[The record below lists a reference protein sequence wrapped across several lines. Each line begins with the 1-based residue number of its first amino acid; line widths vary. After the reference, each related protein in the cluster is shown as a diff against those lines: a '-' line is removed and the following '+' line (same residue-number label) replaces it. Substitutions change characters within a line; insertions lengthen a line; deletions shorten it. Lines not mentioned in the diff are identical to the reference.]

1 MVVLPPVNEPAEFNE
16 NYIFYWNSVAL
27 DLNRLVAT
35 LDGPQSGPPAAARA
49 LGILHLAI
57 NDAYFA
63 IHVDPINTTYLRP
76 DSSDP
81 DTRLPA
87 VMGAADARQAVAG
100 AASTVLLQQYT
111 TPSPTVATATTLQLS
126 QFLQGAVAAFPA
138 LDTLSS
144 SYRFGVAVGTVML
157 NLLAIRPS
165 EPGFNQGNYR
175 PTPGRYKFDD
185 DPTNPVRIVPVDINN
200 PSGPTRAVR
209 VYNAPFYGMT
219 AKRLAIQ
226 GIVDNVPV
234 EHINADPPIGPSD
247 VEMTEYAAAFENV
260 YREGGA
266 AILNTTR
273 RTPAQTAT
281 GLFWAYDGSNIIGTP
296 PRLYNQILRQ
306 IAWSRRMT
314 SSATAEEN
322 NADFARLFALF
333 NVTLADAG
341 IQCWQEK
348 YCYEF
353 WRPLSGVREDGG
365 PMADPFWLVLGAPET
380 NSNQIP
386 FKPPF
391 PAYPSGHA
399 TFGAAG
405 FQAARLYY
413 KRRDNLCFAPDE
425 PDEIGFHF
433 VSEELNGV
441 SRDLRE
447 PYDPDRPITEQVGTV
462 RTRIEQHFPSLWAAM
477 FDNGISRIFLG
488 VHWRFDAFA
497 SEDVLASETVNEDVA
512 TAYKSPE
519 DIRYKAMKPR
529 TDRPGQL
536 FPVGGVPLGIGIAND
551 IFQSNL
557 IPASA
562 AVQPNG
568 RNKCGASSFSGG
580 PTPGSGGPQ
589 QEVLGLESVA

>member
-1 MVVLPPVNEPAEFNE
+1 MVVLPPVNEPAELND
-16 NYIFYWNSVAL
+16 NYILYWNSVAL

-35 LDGPQSGPPAAARA
+35 IAGPQNAPPAAARA

-63 IHVDPINTTYLRP
+63 IHDDPINTTYLKP

-81 DTRLPA
+81 DTRLPP

-100 AASTVLLQQYT
+100 AANTVLLQQYT
-111 TPSPTVATATTLQLS
+111 TPSPTVATATTLRLS
-126 QFLQGAVAAFPA
+126 QFLQDAAAAFPS

-144 SYRFGVAVGTVML
+144 SYRFGVAVGTAML

-165 EPGFNQGNYR
+165 EPGFDQDGYR
-175 PTPGRYKFDD
+175 PTPGRFKFDD

-200 PSGPTRAVR
+200 PSGPKRAVR
-209 VYNAPFYGMT
+209 IYVAPFYGMT

-226 GIVDNVPV
+226 GIVNNAPV
-234 EHINADPPIGPSD
+234 EHINADPPTAPSGP
-247 VEMTEYAAAFENV
+247 EAAEYASAFDDV
-260 YREGGA
+260 YRQGGA
-266 AILNTTR
+266 TALNTTR

-281 GLFWAYDGSNIIGTP
+281 GLFWAYDGSNLIGTP
-296 PRLYNQILRQ
+296 PRLFNQILRKL
-306 IAWSRRMT
+306 AWSRKPAIYAT
-314 SSATAEEN
+314 SEKN
-322 NADFARLFALF
+322 NADFARLFAFF
-333 NVTLADAG
+333 NVALADAG
-341 IQCWQEK
+341 IQSWQEK

-380 NSNQIP
+380 NSNEVP

-399 TFGAAG
+399 TFAGAG

-413 KRRDNLCFAPDE
+413 RRRDNLSFAPDE
-425 PDEIGFHF
+425 PDEIGFDF
-433 VSEELNGV
+433 VSEELDGV

-447 PYDPDRPITEQVGTV
+447 PYDPDRPITEQLGTV
-462 RTRIEQHFPSLWAAM
+462 RTRIERHYPSLWAAM
-477 FDNGISRIFLG
+477 FDTGVSRVFLG

-497 SEDVLASETVNEDVA
+497 SEDVLESTTVNADGT
-512 TAYKSPE
+512 TAYKMPE
-519 DIRYKAMKPR
+519 DVLYRTLKPR
-529 TDRPGQL
+529 ADRPGQL

-568 RNKCGASSFSGG
+568 RNKCGPGSFSGG
-580 PTPGSGGPQ
+580 PAPGSGGPQ
-589 QEVLGLESVA
+589 QEVLSLESGA